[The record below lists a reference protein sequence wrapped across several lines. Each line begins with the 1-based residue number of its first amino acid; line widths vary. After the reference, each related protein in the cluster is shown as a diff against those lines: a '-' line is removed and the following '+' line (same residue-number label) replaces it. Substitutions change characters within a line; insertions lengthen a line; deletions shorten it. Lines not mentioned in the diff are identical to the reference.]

1 MYSRNKSTR
10 SKYTWTTKKQRIW
23 IGVQIFYPLGEIKI
37 YRFDLYVHVY
47 YFVHS
52 ILYFRVIYKSIQCL
66 GGGFKGG
73 DFISF
78 LSTQQS
84 VEVCVGGLM

>member
-47 YFVHS
+47 
-52 ILYFRVIYKSIQCL
+52 
-66 GGGFKGG
+66 
-73 DFISF
+73 
-78 LSTQQS
+78 
-84 VEVCVGGLM
+84 